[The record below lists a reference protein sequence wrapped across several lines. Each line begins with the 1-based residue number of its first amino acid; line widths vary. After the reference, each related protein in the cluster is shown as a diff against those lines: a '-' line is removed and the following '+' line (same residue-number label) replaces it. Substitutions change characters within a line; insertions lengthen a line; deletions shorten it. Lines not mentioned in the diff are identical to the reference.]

1 MNTAV
6 PTQQREGP
14 GGALVRCEGL
24 TFRWPDA
31 AQAALEN
38 VNFHL
43 QPGERVLLR
52 GASGAGKS
60 TFLNLLAGI
69 LVPTAASL
77 RVADCDLGRAS
88 TRSRDQLR
96 ASELGVIFQQFNLL
110 PFLSVLDNVLLPL
123 RFSRQRRARANAEP
137 GGARGAAGRLLEA
150 LGLPLDALAGRTVA
164 QLSVGQQQ
172 RVAAARALLGRPR
185 LVLADEPTSAL
196 DPENRDA
203 FLKQLE
209 ALQQAE
215 GCALLCVS
223 HDPAL
228 SPFFDRTL
236 TLGAGPGAL
245 GP

>member
-1 MNTAV
+1 MKTAL
-6 PTQQREGP
+6 PTQHREGP
-14 GGALVRCEGL
+14 ERALVRCEGL
-24 TFRWPDA
+24 TFRWPGA
-31 AQAALEN
+31 PGPVLEN
-38 VNFHL
+38 VDFRL

-69 LVPTAASL
+69 LVPTGGTL
-77 RVADCDLGRAS
+77 TVADCDLRRASGRA
-88 TRSRDQLR
+88 RDQLR

-123 RFSRQRRARANAEP
+123 RFSRQRWARANAEP
-137 GGARGAAGRLLEA
+137 GGAQGAAGRLLEA
-150 LGLPLDALAGRTVA
+150 LGLSLHTLAGRTVA

-172 RVAAARALLGRPR
+172 RVAAARALLGGPR

-209 ALQQAE
+209 ALQRAE

-228 SPFFDRTL
+228 APFFDRTVAL
-236 TLGAGPGAL
+236 KAGPGAL